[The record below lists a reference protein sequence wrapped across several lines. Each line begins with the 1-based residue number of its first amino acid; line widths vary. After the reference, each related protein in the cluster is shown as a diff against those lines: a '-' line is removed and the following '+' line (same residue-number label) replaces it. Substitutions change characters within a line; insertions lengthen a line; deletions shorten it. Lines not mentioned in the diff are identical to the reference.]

1 MAPNVERD
9 PILEAY
15 HLWNSSGWEDCA
27 AGCTAV
33 TSLMRVHQMMT
44 RRADQIL
51 APIDLTFARY
61 ELLVRLY
68 FREGSLPLSQLGK
81 ELQIHQ
87 TSITSLVDRLEK
99 QGLIRRTPHPT
110 DRRSTIAQMTPA
122 GRVLTGKAINLL
134 NSEFFRDLGL
144 TGRRGAP
151 AHRPADE
158 DAPLLGRH
166 REPRRLGAVR
176 GRPGRPARRLST
188 PRRETLMGSTRRVIV
203 ILGAGG
209 TLGTALSRQLAAEPD
224 TDLVLSDLSEDA
236 LAQAPTALPP
246 APGPSAGEVA
256 TVPADI
262 SDFAAVENVVKH
274 AVDRFGRLDVLI
286 SNAGVLS
293 PNGRIH
299 NLSTEDWERAYRVN
313 VLGPVN
319 GIRAAVPVMRAQ
331 RSGSIILTASVAGLT
346 AWSHSSPYCVTKA
359 GVIHLAKVAAVEYA
373 RDGIRVNCV
382 CPGTFLS
389 GMHTG
394 LPAEAVD
401 AIAAKHPL
409 GLGSADDLVGAYSYL
424 AGDAS
429 RWTTGSAIV
438 VDGGYAALSGAASAS
453 TIARPGQPEN
463 RARHDRVR
471 DR

>member
-1 MAPNVERD
+1 
-9 PILEAY
+9 
-15 HLWNSSGWEDCA
+15 
-27 AGCTAV
+27 
-33 TSLMRVHQMMT
+33 
-44 RRADQIL
+44 
-51 APIDLTFARY
+51 
-61 ELLVRLY
+61 
-68 FREGSLPLSQLGK
+68 
-81 ELQIHQ
+81 
-87 TSITSLVDRLEK
+87 
-99 QGLIRRTPHPT
+99 
-110 DRRSTIAQMTPA
+110 
-122 GRVLTGKAINLL
+122 
-134 NSEFFRDLGL
+134 
-144 TGRRGAP
+144 
-151 AHRPADE
+151 
-158 DAPLLGRH
+158 
-166 REPRRLGAVR
+166 
-176 GRPGRPARRLST
+176 
-188 PRRETLMGSTRRVIV
+188 MGSARRVIV

-209 TLGTALSRQLAAEPD
+209 TLGTALTRHLAAEPD

-236 LAQAPTALPP
+236 LEQAADGI
-246 APGPSAGEVA
+246 AASAGAASAGGVA

-299 NLSTEDWERAYRVN
+299 NLATEDWERAYRVN

-319 GIRAAVPVMRAQ
+319 GIKAAVPVMRAQ

-346 AWSHSSPYCVTKA
+346 AWTHSSPYCVTKA

-389 GMHTG
+389 AMHTD

-424 AGDAS
+424 ASDAS

-438 VDGGYAALSGAASAS
+438 VDGGYAA
-453 TIARPGQPEN
+453 P
-463 RARHDRVR
+463 
-471 DR
+471 